1 MVRMPRSTLTSK
13 GQVTV
18 PKAIRDRLGME
29 TGDALSFEVRPD
41 GVVEVRALKGSL
53 LDLAGSLQPPV
64 GVQVTL
70 EDMDE
75 AVRWGGTRR

>member
-1 MVRMPRSTLTSK
+1 MLVATFTSK

-29 TGDALSFEVRPD
+29 TGDELSFELRPD

-53 LDLAGSLQPPV
+53 MDLAGRLRPTGGSVSL
-64 GVQVTL
+64 
-70 EDMDE
+70 DE
-75 AVRWGGTRR
+75 MEQAIRTGGTRR